1 MYLDEEL
8 NFGNHISEKIAKA
21 NQGIGV
27 IKKLHSV
34 LPRRELLTI
43 YICFIRPN
51 LDYGD
56 FMTNQTMIHF
66 AVK

>member
-34 LPRRELLTI
+34 LPRRALLTI
-43 YICFIRPN
+43 YICFNGPN